1 MQKTYYGYSY
11 TEVLYLNEP
20 ERPPRQSEWIPIE
33 TTGEEDETS
42 HAGSYNGRT
51 NVLQVAEDRFHTSVI
66 DLTFFAVENGE
77 LPGLRYDLR
86 YVNVWYSDPERT
98 NEVAKFSLCKND
110 MIEWI
115 IACKEGF
122 MNDVDRDCYN
132 VEKATLLGEHIRR
145 NLGIRQKVVK
155 QTPTFVCMEGEDIDD
170 IRCRLYRKRT
180 GEFFLEEAYAAF
192 LKIEN
197 NDRYYNRNYKRL
209 TVQEARKWVE
219 EHIPDAYEVLFGKP
233 RDPGKKVPL
242 MANIRKDTREK
253 LMRRSRQLGLTAGEL
268 LDDLISGYE
277 QKAE

>member
-33 TTGEEDETS
+33 TTGEEVDIS
-42 HAGSYNGRT
+42 DAGGYNGRT
-51 NVLQVAEDRFHTSVI
+51 NVLQVAEDRFHSSVI

-98 NEVAKFSLCKND
+98 NKVAKFSLCKND

-115 IACKEGF
+115 IAHRDGF
-122 MNDVDRDCYN
+122 DYFVDKDYYSTK
-132 VEKATLLGEHIRR
+132 KATLLGEYIRWGV
-145 NLGIRQKVVK
+145 GIRQKVVK
-155 QTPTFVCMEGEDIDD
+155 QTPTYIFMEGENIDD
-170 IRCRLYRKRT
+170 IRYRLYRKRT
-180 GEFFLEEAYAAF
+180 GEFFLEEAYRYSDQSF
-192 LKIEN
+192 K
-197 NDRYYNRNYKRL
+197 DRYYNRL

-219 EHIPDAYEVLFGKP
+219 EHIPDAYEDLFGKS
-233 RDPGKKVPL
+233 RDPGKIVPL
-242 MANIRKDTREK
+242 LANIRKDTREK

-268 LDDLISGYE
+268 LDDLIAGYE